1 MIQTE
6 LIGGGI
12 RRYSDR
18 GMKIRQ
24 VETGILYDEAIDL
37 VDATYTY
44 EETDVPEEIETDVD
58 EIIDILLGGNAK

>member
-18 GMKIRQ
+18 GVKIRQ

-37 VDATYTY
+37 MDATYTY
-44 EETDVPEEIETDVD
+44 GETDVPAEIETDVD

>member
-6 LIGGGI
+6 LIAGGI

-44 EETDVPEEIETDVD
+44 EETDVPAEIETNVD